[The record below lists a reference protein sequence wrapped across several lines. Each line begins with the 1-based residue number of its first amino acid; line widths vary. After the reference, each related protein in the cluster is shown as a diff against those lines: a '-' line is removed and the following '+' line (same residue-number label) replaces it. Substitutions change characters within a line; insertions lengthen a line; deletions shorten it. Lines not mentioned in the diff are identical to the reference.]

1 MRIKYRS
8 VDLSDPAPAPS
19 AEKWFDFVATI
30 AGAIAAVM
38 LILVFLFRVVTV
50 DGHSMVPN
58 LQDGD
63 RLILTD
69 VATRYKHGE
78 IVVIAR
84 ADDDP
89 LVKRVIA
96 VGGDTIDLRDGK
108 VFLNGAELSEPYID
122 QETYD
127 VSPAPPDFP
136 LTVPPGYVFV
146 MGDNRGN
153 SLDSRFEEVGLVD
166 THRILGKVMVHLSN
180 GEESYE

>member
-1 MRIKYRS
+1 MKIQYRA
-8 VDLSDPAPAPS
+8 VDLSGPEDRQQPAAR
-19 AEKWFDFVATI
+19 WFDFVATL

-38 LILVFLFRVVTV
+38 FILVFLFRVVTV
-50 DGHSMVPN
+50 DGESMVPN

-69 VATRYKHGE
+69 VTTRYERGE
-78 IVVIAR
+78 IVVISR

-96 VGGDTIDLRDGK
+96 VGGDTIDFQDGN
-108 VFLNGAELSEPYID
+108 VYLNGELLEEPYID

-127 VSPAPPDFP
+127 VSPGPPDFP
-136 LTVPPGYVFV
+136 LTVPAGQVFV

-153 SLDSRFEEVGLVD
+153 SLDSRSYEVGLVD
-166 THRILGKVMVHLSN
+166 THRILGKVLIHLSN
-180 GEESYE
+180 AEE

>member
-1 MRIKYRS
+1 MKIQYRA
-8 VDLSDPAPAPS
+8 VDFSGAEQTPQPS
-19 AEKWFDFVATI
+19 EKWFDFVATI

-50 DGHSMVPN
+50 DGQSMVPN

-69 VATRYKHGE
+69 VTTRYKRGE
-78 IVVIAR
+78 IVVISR
-84 ADDDP
+84 TDDAP

-96 VGGDTIDLRDGK
+96 VSGDTIDFHNGS
-108 VFLNGAELSEPYID
+108 VYLNDRLLEEPYID

-127 VSPAPPDFP
+127 VSPGPPDFP
-136 LTVPPGYVFV
+136 LTVPKGYVFV

-153 SLDSRFEEVGLVD
+153 SLDSRSYEVGLIDV
-166 THRILGKVMVHLSN
+166 HKILGKVLIHLSN
-180 GEESYE
+180 AEE